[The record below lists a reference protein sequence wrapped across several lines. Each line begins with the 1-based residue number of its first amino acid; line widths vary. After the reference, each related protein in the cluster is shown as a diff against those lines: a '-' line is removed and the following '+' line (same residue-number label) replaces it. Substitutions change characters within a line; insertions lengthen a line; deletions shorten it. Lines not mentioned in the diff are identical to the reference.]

1 MSPSIPLTYN
11 NNMSVFQTATVNTNM
26 IGPAFSAM
34 PAATINTGAQVFELF
49 DNLPLELKTKI
60 WREAINSRVIL
71 AVEVIDHHAAS
82 DPNCKD
88 FSFFKVFGAP
98 YPTIFQVC
106 REVRGL
112 AGTLGY
118 KALFRTVGSD
128 KAVYFNPMVDRLEIH
143 SDLMKN
149 GIPAQLELGLALK
162 NPGDLEL
169 VRYLSMPITSF
180 ESQHHWA
187 MANLNNMPAL
197 RGLSLSGLVHSRTP
211 YPQYTLKFG
220 FVDSDESSDTKT
232 LLDQMLRDGVSDD
245 DVSPLHMLAQTR
257 MLILPQLEVAC
268 QEKFRHEFQD
278 AFQFIP
284 GYSEQNYLYFL
295 WRLIIEATS
304 KSKHFSPKGVEV
316 AIEYMQIPS
325 PAPVARML

>member
-1 MSPSIPLTYN
+1 
-11 NNMSVFQTATVNTNM
+11 
-26 IGPAFSAM
+26 
-34 PAATINTGAQVFELF
+34 
-49 DNLPLELKTKI
+49 
-60 WREAINSRVIL
+60 
-71 AVEVIDHHAAS
+71 
-82 DPNCKD
+82 
-88 FSFFKVFGAP
+88 
-98 YPTIFQVC
+98 
-106 REVRGL
+106 
-112 AGTLGY
+112 
-118 KALFRTVGSD
+118 
-128 KAVYFNPMVDRLEIH
+128 
-143 SDLMKN
+143 MKN

-187 MANLNNMPAL
+187 MANLNNIPAL

-325 PAPVARML
+325 PAPVARMLWTCSLPSLGYHSGTPWTTDRIRPRTTLHDCSNNGGVDLDGSAWVLLLTCFLHVSFV